1 MNAYVKW
8 LRELVDIINSEDKN
22 PNELLEL
29 LKIDL
34 FEDEIFVFTPNG
46 DVHQLKS
53 GSTPI
58 DFAFSIH
65 TQIGLKCTAAKINDK
80 IAPLNT
86 ELKNGDTVKIT
97 TSINQMPNQ
106 AWLKIVKT
114 TKAITHIKRII
125 KKEHENKSI
134 ELGKEI
140 LEKSLRKIKKLSL
153 LKEIIKNPEKMGYN
167 NSDIIFSNLA
177 KGKYVIKEILE
188 KYDLEVDEEKLSI
201 DYDDDSLTQRFIRKA
216 RGLAKGIKVDGIS
229 NAMIVFPKCCSP
241 IPGDKIIGYITRG
254 KGVSI
259 HRNTCKNV
267 NINDNKN
274 RFIEVE
280 WDLTSEKPFLVRL
293 KIIFEDRKH
302 LLKDLT
308 ESTSLLNI
316 NIKSVDINAIDGVAT
331 CLMILEVRNI
341 SELNQLKKKIIN
353 AVSPI
358 EIKRV

>member
-1 MNAYVKW
+1 
-8 LRELVDIINSEDKN
+8 
-22 PNELLEL
+22 
-29 LKIDL
+29 
-34 FEDEIFVFTPNG
+34 
-46 DVHQLKS
+46 
-53 GSTPI
+53 
-58 DFAFSIH
+58 
-65 TQIGLKCTAAKINDK
+65 
-80 IAPLNT
+80 
-86 ELKNGDTVKIT
+86 
-97 TSINQMPNQ
+97 
-106 AWLKIVKT
+106 
-114 TKAITHIKRII
+114 
-125 KKEHENKSI
+125 
-134 ELGKEI
+134 
-140 LEKSLRKIKKLSL
+140 
-153 LKEIIKNPEKMGYN
+153 
-167 NSDIIFSNLA
+167 
-177 KGKYVIKEILE
+177 
-188 KYDLEVDEEKLSI
+188 
-201 DYDDDSLTQRFIRKA
+201 
-216 RGLAKGIKVDGIS
+216 
-229 NAMIVFPKCCSP
+229 MIVFPKCCSP
-241 IPGDKIIGYITRG
+241 IPGDEIIGYITRG

-280 WDLTSEKPFLVRL
+280 WDLTSENPFLVRL